1 MMTEFLHEEMNHQEI
16 KELTHE
22 QEERYKEIL
31 MVLWFVVN
39 SRNFNSHLII

>member
-31 MVLWFVVN
+31 MVL
-39 SRNFNSHLII
+39 